1 MSDVKWIRAGS
12 DFRRV
17 EGEIESVPVIPT
29 GIYETHLSMSGW
41 SLEKTADSLVFPYK
55 LYNLQND
62 FLDHLKKTYEHT
74 KGNIGVLFNGTRGT
88 GKTVTAKVF
97 ANMLGLPVIVVK
109 SMGDQNDA
117 LISYLSSFNF
127 DCIFFFDEFEK
138 QFNSGDCTI
147 LQFMDGVYNSAY
159 RRVFLLTTNELTVNE
174 NLLSRPS
181 RIRYVREFGNLE
193 ESTVREYL
201 KDNLQDQSATEEL
214 VGYVDTLTI
223 STIDILKTVVEEVNI
238 HGIDKFLE
246 VKKFFNVKTATFDY
260 RMVRG
265 YISDEEIRRNGDY
278 TIDDFLKEMDK
289 WEKRYELKSDMEEQA
304 GLIKDEKK
312 RSEFM
317 KKWNDEMRRRASFDW
332 DYYNA
337 DKPWDK
343 HIVKKD
349 LWNGEQVIKVDK
361 EKRVIVTYYDQHLY
375 FYYIK
380 EDRKPSLYGNPYTY
394 GYAL

>member
-41 SLEKTADSLVFPYK
+41 SLEKTADSFVFPYK

-312 RSEFM
+312 RSEFI

-349 LWNGEQVIKVDK
+349 QWNGEQVIKVDK